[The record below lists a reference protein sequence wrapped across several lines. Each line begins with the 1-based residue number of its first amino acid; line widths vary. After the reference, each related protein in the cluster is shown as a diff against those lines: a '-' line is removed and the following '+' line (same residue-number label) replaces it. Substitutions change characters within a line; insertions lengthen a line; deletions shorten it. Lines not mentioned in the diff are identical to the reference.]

1 MFKNIFTE
9 KVILPSSDLLLDRS
23 ISKDLRFLQKSQW
36 WSKEKLENFQNE
48 KLQKLIQYSYKNVPY
63 YTNLFDKLSL
73 KPKDILT
80 KDDLKKLPI
89 LTKEDIKKNFPH
101 LIVSQKLKKKEFYK
115 RASSGSTGEPLQYY
129 LSKKAYSMNIASN
142 LRGWYWMGY
151 SLGDKFVKISHNGR
165 VSKEKKMQDFLLSN
179 KYIDFKNID
188 NQSLK
193 KVIKEINNFKPNYI
207 RCYPDPLLF
216 IAELLENHDIK
227 LRPRA
232 IATTGN
238 TLHSSTRNKIENV
251 FDCKIF
257 DAYSCEGGASFFEC
271 ETHSC
276 YHAAMEY
283 AISEFVDVTE
293 VENGKYQ
300 GRMITTSLWNYALPF
315 IRYDSQDILEWD
327 DNKCECGRELLRVN
341 RIIGRD
347 SDILITPKGKKMIV
361 HKFTIFFSKVE
372 AVEQFQI
379 VQDRLDHM
387 IFKLIVNSKYSKS
400 IEADI
405 LSFWND
411 AIGDGVSIEIEYV
424 DQIKSTSAGKRR
436 FLIRDSSITL

>member
-1 MFKNIFTE
+1 MIKNIFTE
-9 KVILPSSDLLLDRS
+9 KIILPSSDLLLDRS
-23 ISKDLRFLQKSQW
+23 ISKDLRFLQNSQW

-48 KLQKLIQYSYKNVPY
+48 QLQKLIQYSYKNVPY
-63 YTNLFDKLSL
+63 YTNLFDKLSIS
-73 KPKDILT
+73 PKDIQT
-80 KDDLKKLPI
+80 KEDLKKLPI
-89 LTKEDIKKNFPH
+89 LTKADIKKNFPN
-101 LIVSQKLKKKEFYK
+101 LIVSQKLKKGEFYK
-115 RASSGSTGEPLQYY
+115 SASSGSTGEPMQYY

-151 SLGDKFVKISHNGR
+151 RLGDKFVKISHNSR
-165 VSKEKKMQDFLLSN
+165 TSNEKKIQDFLLSN
-179 KYIDFKNID
+179 RYIDFKNID
-188 NQSLK
+188 NESLQN
-193 KVIKEINNFKPNYI
+193 VINEINNYNPNFI

-216 IAELLENHDIK
+216 ISEILENHDIK

-276 YHAAMEY
+276 YHSAMEY
-283 AISEFVDVTE
+283 AISEFVDVVQ

-300 GRMITTSLWNYALPF
+300 GRMITTDLWNYALPF

-327 DNKCECGRELLRVN
+327 DNKCECGRELLSVN

-347 SDILITPKGKKMIV
+347 SDILITPKGKRMII
-361 HKFTIFFSKVE
+361 HKFTIFFSKIEEV
-372 AVEQFQI
+372 VQFQI
-379 VQDRLDHM
+379 VQDKLDHM
-387 IFKLIVNSKYSKS
+387 IFKLVVNSKYSKS
-400 IEADI
+400 TEADI
-405 LSFWND
+405 LFFWND
-411 AIGDGVSIEIEYV
+411 AIGDGVIIEIEYV
-424 DQIKSTSAGKRR
+424 DQIKSTPAGKRR
-436 FLIRDSSITL
+436 FLIRDSSISL

>member
-1 MFKNIFTE
+1 MPP
-9 KVILPSSDLLLDRS
+9 LPS
-23 ISKDLRFLQKSQW
+23 
-36 WSKEKLENFQNE
+36 N
-48 KLQKLIQYSYKNVPY
+48 
-63 YTNLFDKLSL
+63 
-73 KPKDILT
+73 
-80 KDDLKKLPI
+80 
-89 LTKEDIKKNFPH
+89 
-101 LIVSQKLKKKEFYK
+101 FYK
-115 RASSGSTGEPLQYY
+115 GSSSGSTGEPLQYY

-151 SLGDKFVKISHNGR
+151 SLGDKFVKISHNAR

-188 NQSLK
+188 NQSLQ

-238 TLHSSTRNKIENV
+238 TLHSSTRNKIENA

-283 AISEFVDVTE
+283 AISEFVDVTK

-400 IEADI
+400 TEADI
-405 LSFWND
+405 LFFWND